1 MFEYEILHKK
11 LTLLLKLNIEIR
23 IKSCV
28 TIKPPLLELYLASLH
43 LFLKLVT
50 SDVSDL
56 P

>member
-11 LTLLLKLNIEIR
+11 LTLLLQLNIEIR

-28 TIKPPLLELYLASLH
+28 TIKHPFLELYLASLR
-43 LFLKLVT
+43 LFSELGT
-50 SDVSDL
+50 SEVSDL